1 MKCDPVEGGRTIAE
15 LAQKNIVSVNHQSTE
30 STFLFK
36 LECLDDSSVVY
47 AFYSGGFSSRRLT
60 GGDLKDGLY
69 HLEVYSL
76 CEPDPSDD
84 REELERQTEA
94 WEKCVATILK
104 QSVINKAQGESLR
117 CALEPNDS
125 LLVGAFSSLTQD
137 DLVQTLVDALELS
150 KDAALSYVESFV
162 DEYSSR
168 QQSDTFEDERIANSF
183 FKPIIA
189 QAETQAKESIAKIER
204 YSGEQMKIL
213 QKKLVELESELDE
226 KRDLVE
232 QMQEFAKKAEADS
245 RDRIER
251 LRDKV
256 TRLEKEMEEKQEEV
270 EKAAARSRDLME
282 KVYSYEEKVERLER
296 DVIEKQLDIDSLDT
310 KVRDSIEKLKK
321 DSAEQIQ
328 ALEDSLFKMGKKR

>member
-15 LAQKNIVSVNHQSTE
+15 LAQKNIISVDQQSTE

-36 LECLDDSSVVY
+36 LECLDDSTVSY

-69 HLEVYSL
+69 HLEVYTLS
-76 CEPDPSDD
+76 EHNDADD

-94 WEKCVATILK
+94 WEKCVATILR
-104 QSVINKAQGESLR
+104 QSVVNKAQNESLR
-117 CALEPNDS
+117 CALEPNGS
-125 LLVGAFSSLTQD
+125 LRVGSFSKLTED

-150 KDAALSYVESFV
+150 KDAALSYVESFI
-162 DEYSSR
+162 DDYSNR
-168 QQSDTFEDERIANSF
+168 QQRDDVEDGKIANSF
-183 FKPIIA
+183 FKEIIVE
-189 QAETQAKESIAKIER
+189 AESQAKESVAKIER

-213 QKKLVELESELDE
+213 QKKLMGLESELEE

-270 EKAAARSRDLME
+270 EKSAARSRDLME
-282 KVYSYEEKVERLER
+282 KVYGYEEKVERLER
-296 DVIEKQLDIDSLDT
+296 DVLEKQLDIDSLDA
-310 KVRDSIEKLKK
+310 KVRDSIDKLKR

-328 ALEDSLFKMGKKR
+328 ALEDSLFKMGKRR